1 MFDITKLIL
10 KIPNFLT
17 NEECDGLIN
26 EFNERREERVLE
38 SSKNY
43 HTNSYKT
50 SSFTVVN
57 LVPKTSNFNLI
68 KEKIKKTVE
77 TYIDYLSQPGY
88 FFTDSLKN
96 SLRFSHSYRIME
108 YTTGAEIHP
117 HSDHDMGTYGSISFN
132 LNDDYEGGVFTYFN
146 GNYSVELKKGDA
158 LIFPADY
165 FWVHEVTPVTKGT
178 RYSLNS
184 FLRKH
189 PDEIMSHSNYLGEL
203 LCEDYLQITPSE
215 ELLGPYN

>member
-1 MFDITKLIL
+1 MFDITKLAL

-17 NEECDGLIN
+17 HEECDGLIQ
-26 EFNERREERVLE
+26 EFNERREERSLE
-38 SSKNY
+38 GSKNY
-43 HTNSYKT
+43 HTNSHKT
-50 SSFTVVN
+50 SSFTVVP
-57 LVPKTSNFNLI
+57 LISKTPNFNLI
-68 KEKIKKTVE
+68 KNKTKKAIE
-77 TYIDYLSQPGY
+77 TYINYLSQPEY

-96 SLRFSHSYRIME
+96 SLRFSHNYRIME

-146 GNYSVELKKGDA
+146 GKHSVELKKGDA

-184 FLRKH
+184 FLRKY
-189 PDEIMSHSNYLGEL
+189 PSEIMSYSNYLGEL
-203 LCEDYLQITPSE
+203 LYKDYLQTTPSE